1 MRHRKQEKKLHR
13 NKPARIS
20 LMRNLAVSLIMKEKI
35 TTTKGKAV
43 AVRPFVEKL
52 ITISKH
58 KDINTKRRLQHLL
71 NNKPATAKL
80 KKTLSTRFQ
89 ERKGGYCRLI
99 PIGRRQGDNAEQV
112 IIELV

>member
-1 MRHRKQEKKLHR
+1 MRHRKKEKKLHR
-13 NKPARIS
+13 DKPARVS
-20 LMRNLAVSLIMKEKI
+20 LMRNLAASLIMKEKI

-52 ITISKH
+52 ITISKT
-58 KDINTKRRLQHLL
+58 KDINTKRKLQHLL

-80 KKTLSTRFQ
+80 QKILGSRFQ
-89 ERKGGYCRLI
+89 DRQGGYCRLI